1 MAVNKTIN
9 KRTNTHGAMR
19 NCIEYVLRQ
28 DKTGELLTYVTG
40 PYCHDE
46 INYDLVYRTFLEEKK
61 MWNKDSGR
69 MYAHNI
75 ISWHKDEQITLEQA
89 ASLELVAK
97 ERDEL
102 QMRNQ
107 KMNEFILEFQERTH
121 KVKMEKQKLFFEN
134 HEMQDEIRK
143 LNDEIH
149 CLTTELSE
157 TQKLNQSLQ
166 KNNDDLRNRN
176 GLKSRSEQELLE
188 EEIKDVRDQNSKLQI
203 QVNKSSVEAVD
214 EAQKKQKEAEKKMEQ
229 AESKARNEKKRAEL
243 EIRKAKKEV
252 RDRTKNMEAMEYFWG
267 MGYITVVLFAIL
279 QNGAFQHDFIDF
291 FMTPFMWYVRFCKWL
306 VYPTYDN
313 GFNQKIAYT
322 GGEVWVIRILAI
334 VAVLFIV
341 GILMVIIMETI
352 KQYKKRWNEISQM
365 FLIGSLSGIAVLG
378 DVIRG
383 YLPVNLVLLFVFIN
397 VGIMLLIMYLRK
409 GFDNI

>member
-1 MAVNKTIN
+1 M
-9 KRTNTHGAMR
+9 
-19 NCIEYVLRQ
+19 
-28 DKTGELLTYVTG
+28 
-40 PYCHDE
+40 
-46 INYDLVYRTFLEEKK
+46 
-61 MWNKDSGR
+61 
-69 MYAHNI
+69 
-75 ISWHKDEQITLEQA
+75 
-89 ASLELVAK
+89 
-97 ERDEL
+97 
-102 QMRNQ
+102 
-107 KMNEFILEFQERTH
+107 
-121 KVKMEKQKLFFEN
+121 
-134 HEMQDEIRK
+134 
-143 LNDEIH
+143 
-149 CLTTELSE
+149 
-157 TQKLNQSLQ
+157 
-166 KNNDDLRNRN
+166 
-176 GLKSRSEQELLE
+176 KSRREQEQLE
-188 EEIKDVRDQNSKLQI
+188 EEIRDVRDQNSKLQI

-252 RDRTKNMEAMEYFWG
+252 RDRTKNMKAMVYFWG

-279 QNGAFQHDFIDF
+279 QDGAFQHDFIDF

-313 GFNQKIAYT
+313 GFNQEIAYT

-383 YLPVNLVLLFVFIN
+383 YLPVNLILLFVFVN
-397 VGIMLLIMYLRK
+397 MGIVLLRVYRTSLTC
-409 GFDNI
+409 N

>member
-1 MAVNKTIN
+1 MNLMEIGKNSELQPTETAEQPKNSEIITENLTQPSQLPEESPIKLKVERDLLMQSFERAKEFM
-9 KRTNTHGAMR
+9 RTQKKQIQM
-19 NCIEYVLRQ
+19 
-28 DKTGELLTYVTG
+28 
-40 PYCHDE
+40 
-46 INYDLVYRTFLEEKK
+46 LEE
-61 MWNKDSGR
+61 
-69 MYAHNI
+69 
-75 ISWHKDEQITLEQA
+75 
-89 ASLELVAK
+89 
-97 ERDEL
+97 
-102 QMRNQ
+102 
-107 KMNEFILEFQERTH
+107 
-121 KVKMEKQKLFFEN
+121 EKQTILSDRQRLREEVRKSTV
-134 HEMQDEIRK
+134 EIQ
-143 LNDEIH
+143 

-176 GLKSRSEQELLE
+176 GLKSRSEQEQLE

-214 EAQKKQKEAEKKMEQ
+214 EAQKKQKEAEKKIEQ

-252 RDRTKNMEAMEYFWG
+252 KDRTESMKSIEYFWG

-291 FMTPFMWYVRFCKWL
+291 FMAPFMWYVRFCKWL

-334 VAVLFIV
+334 VAVLFIM
-341 GILMVIIMETI
+341 GIIMVIIMETI
-352 KQYKKRWNEISQM
+352 KQYKKMWNEISQM
-365 FLIGSLSGIAVLG
+365 FMIGSLSGIAVLG
-378 DVIRG
+378 DVTRK
-383 YLPVNLVLLFVFIN
+383 YLPVNLILLFILIN
-397 VGIMLLIMYLRK
+397 MGIMLLRIYLRK
-409 GFDNI
+409 KFDYM

>member
-1 MAVNKTIN
+1 MNLMEIGKNPEILKSETAEQPKNSEIITENLTQPSQLPEESPIKLKVERDLLMQSFERAKEFM
-9 KRTNTHGAMR
+9 RTQKKQIQM
-19 NCIEYVLRQ
+19 
-28 DKTGELLTYVTG
+28 
-40 PYCHDE
+40 
-46 INYDLVYRTFLEEKK
+46 LEE
-61 MWNKDSGR
+61 
-69 MYAHNI
+69 
-75 ISWHKDEQITLEQA
+75 
-89 ASLELVAK
+89 
-97 ERDEL
+97 
-102 QMRNQ
+102 
-107 KMNEFILEFQERTH
+107 
-121 KVKMEKQKLFFEN
+121 EKQTILSDRQRLREEVRKSTV
-134 HEMQDEIRK
+134 EIQ
-143 LNDEIH
+143 

-176 GLKSRSEQELLE
+176 GLKSRSEQEQLE

-214 EAQKKQKEAEKKMEQ
+214 EAQKKQKEAEKKIEQ

-252 RDRTKNMEAMEYFWG
+252 KDRTESMKSIEYFWG

-291 FMTPFMWYVRFCKWL
+291 FMAPFMWYVRFCKWL

-334 VAVLFIV
+334 VAVLFIM
-341 GILMVIIMETI
+341 GIIMVIIMETI
-352 KQYKKRWNEISQM
+352 KQYKKMWNEISQM
-365 FLIGSLSGIAVLG
+365 FMIGSLSGIAVLG
-378 DVIRG
+378 DVTRK
-383 YLPVNLVLLFVFIN
+383 YLPVNLILLFILIN
-397 VGIMLLIMYLRK
+397 MGIMLLRIYLRK
-409 GFDNI
+409 KFDYM

>member
-1 MAVNKTIN
+1 MNLMEIGKNPELQPTETAEQTKNSATITESLTQPSQTPEESPI
-9 KRTNTHGAMR
+9 KLKVERDIFVQSFEKAKEFMRTQKKQIQT
-19 NCIEYVLRQ
+19 
-28 DKTGELLTYVTG
+28 
-40 PYCHDE
+40 
-46 INYDLVYRTFLEEKK
+46 LEE
-61 MWNKDSGR
+61 
-69 MYAHNI
+69 
-75 ISWHKDEQITLEQA
+75 
-89 ASLELVAK
+89 
-97 ERDEL
+97 
-102 QMRNQ
+102 
-107 KMNEFILEFQERTH
+107 
-121 KVKMEKQKLFFEN
+121 EKQTILSDRQRLREEVRKSTV
-134 HEMQDEIRK
+134 EIQR
-143 LNDEIH
+143 
-149 CLTTELSE
+149 LTTELSE

-176 GLKSRSEQELLE
+176 GLKSRSEQEQLE

-214 EAQKKQKEAEKKMEQ
+214 EAQKKQKEAEKKIEQ

-252 RDRTKNMEAMEYFWG
+252 KDRTESMKSIEYFWG

-291 FMTPFMWYVRFCKWL
+291 FMAPFMWYVRFCKWL

-334 VAVLFIV
+334 VAVLFIM
-341 GILMVIIMETI
+341 GIIMVIIMETI
-352 KQYKKRWNEISQM
+352 KQYKKMWNEISQM

-378 DVIRG
+378 DVTRK
-383 YLPVNLVLLFVFIN
+383 YLPVNLILLFILIN
-397 VGIMLLIMYLRK
+397 MGIMLLRIYLRK
-409 GFDNI
+409 KFDYM

>member
-1 MAVNKTIN
+1 MNLIEIGKNPEILKSETAEQPKNSGIITENLTQPSQLPEESPIKLKVEKDLLMQSFERA
-9 KRTNTHGAMR
+9 KEFMRTQKKQIQM
-19 NCIEYVLRQ
+19 
-28 DKTGELLTYVTG
+28 
-40 PYCHDE
+40 
-46 INYDLVYRTFLEEKK
+46 LEE
-61 MWNKDSGR
+61 
-69 MYAHNI
+69 
-75 ISWHKDEQITLEQA
+75 
-89 ASLELVAK
+89 
-97 ERDEL
+97 
-102 QMRNQ
+102 
-107 KMNEFILEFQERTH
+107 
-121 KVKMEKQKLFFEN
+121 EKQTILSDRQRLREEVRKSTV
-134 HEMQDEIRK
+134 EIQ
-143 LNDEIH
+143 

-176 GLKSRSEQELLE
+176 GLKSRSEQEQLE

-214 EAQKKQKEAEKKMEQ
+214 EAQKKQKEAEKKIEQ

-252 RDRTKNMEAMEYFWG
+252 KDRTESMKSIEYFWG

-291 FMTPFMWYVRFCKWL
+291 FMAPFMWYVRFCKWL

-334 VAVLFIV
+334 VAVLFIM
-341 GILMVIIMETI
+341 GIIMVIIMETI
-352 KQYKKRWNEISQM
+352 KQYKKMWNEISQM

-378 DVIRG
+378 DVTRK
-383 YLPVNLVLLFVFIN
+383 YLPVNLILLFILIN
-397 VGIMLLIMYLRK
+397 MGIMLLRIYLRK
-409 GFDNI
+409 KFDYM

>member
-1 MAVNKTIN
+1 MNLIEIGKNPEILKSETAEQPKNSGIITENLTQPSQLPEESPIKLKVEKDLLMQSFERA
-9 KRTNTHGAMR
+9 KEFMRTQKKQIQM
-19 NCIEYVLRQ
+19 
-28 DKTGELLTYVTG
+28 
-40 PYCHDE
+40 
-46 INYDLVYRTFLEEKK
+46 LEE
-61 MWNKDSGR
+61 
-69 MYAHNI
+69 
-75 ISWHKDEQITLEQA
+75 
-89 ASLELVAK
+89 
-97 ERDEL
+97 
-102 QMRNQ
+102 
-107 KMNEFILEFQERTH
+107 
-121 KVKMEKQKLFFEN
+121 EKQTILSDRQRLREEVRKSTV
-134 HEMQDEIRK
+134 EIQ
-143 LNDEIH
+143 

-176 GLKSRSEQELLE
+176 GLKSRSEQEQLE

-214 EAQKKQKEAEKKMEQ
+214 EAQKKQKEAEKKIEQ

-252 RDRTKNMEAMEYFWG
+252 KDRTESMKSIEYFWG

-291 FMTPFMWYVRFCKWL
+291 FMAPFMWYVRFCKWL

-334 VAVLFIV
+334 VAVLFIM
-341 GILMVIIMETI
+341 GIIMVIIMETI
-352 KQYKKRWNEISQM
+352 KQYKKMWNEISQM
-365 FLIGSLSGIAVLG
+365 FMIGSLSGIAVLG
-378 DVIRG
+378 DVTRK
-383 YLPVNLVLLFVFIN
+383 YLPVNLILLFILIN
-397 VGIMLLIMYLRK
+397 MGIMLLRIYLRK
-409 GFDNI
+409 KFDYM

>member
-1 MAVNKTIN
+1 MNLMEITKGYEPKQNEQTEQM
-9 KRTNTHGAMR
+9 KSLPDTT
-19 NCIEYVLRQ
+19 
-28 DKTGELLTYVTG
+28 DKWKQLA
-40 PYCHDE
+40 
-46 INYDLVYRTFLEEKK
+46 K
-61 MWNKDSGR
+61 
-69 MYAHNI
+69 
-75 ISWHKDEQITLEQA
+75 EQA
-89 ASLELVAK
+89 ASLELVTE

-102 QMRNQ
+102 QVRNQ
-107 KMNEFILEFQERTH
+107 KMNEFIQKFQERTH
-121 KVKMEKQKLFFEN
+121 KLKMEKQKLFFEN

-149 CLTTELSE
+149 RLTTELSE

-176 GLKSRSEQELLE
+176 GLKSRSEQEQLE

-252 RDRTKNMEAMEYFWG
+252 KDRMESMKSIEYFWG
-267 MGYITVVLFAIL
+267 MGYITVILFAII
-279 QNGAFQHDFIDF
+279 QNGAFQNDFIDF
-291 FMTPFMWYVRFCKWL
+291 FSIPFTWYVRFCEWL
-306 VYPTYDN
+306 IYPTYDN

-322 GGEVWVIRILAI
+322 GGEAWVIRFLAI
-334 VAVLFIV
+334 VAVLFILV
-341 GILMVIIMETI
+341 IVMVMIVETI
-352 KQYKKRWNEISQM
+352 KQYKKMWNEISQM

-383 YLPVNLVLLFVFIN
+383 YLPVNLILLFVFVN
-397 VGIMLLIMYLRK
+397 MGIMLLRMYLRK
-409 GFDNI
+409 KLDYM